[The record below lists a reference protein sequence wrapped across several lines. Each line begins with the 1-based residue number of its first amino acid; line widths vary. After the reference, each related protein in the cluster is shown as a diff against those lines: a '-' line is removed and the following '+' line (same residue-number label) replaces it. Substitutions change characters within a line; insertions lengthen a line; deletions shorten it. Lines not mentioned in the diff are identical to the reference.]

1 MSQQLTGVEETGAIV
16 DVGVWVRQES
26 LRIVR
31 RWQARG
37 LMMRLSVNVSARE
50 LRQVDF
56 IDKCEAL
63 LAADGDG
70 RALEIEIT
78 ESLLMGDIDRS
89 IAILQR
95 LRTLGCRIAIDD
107 FGTGYSSLNYLSR
120 LPADALKIDQSF
132 VGRLST
138 DRDTLALVENIV
150 ALAHSLGLIVVAE
163 GVESAEQADLLRRMN
178 CDELQGFLLG
188 RPLSVDEFEQFVLA

>member
-1 MSQQLTGVEETGAIV
+1 MLT
-16 DVGVWVRQES
+16 D
-26 LRIVR
+26 
-31 RWQARG
+31 
-37 LMMRLSVNVSARE
+37 
-50 LRQVDF
+50 
-56 IDKCEAL
+56 
-63 LAADGDG
+63 DGDG

-78 ESLLMGDIDRS
+78 ESLLMDDIDRS

-95 LRTLGCRIAIDD
+95 LRALGCRIAIDD

-132 VGRLST
+132 VGRLAT

-150 ALAHSLGLIVVAE
+150 ALAHSLGHIVVAE
-163 GVESAEQADLLRRMN
+163 GVENAEQADLLRRMG

-188 RPLSVDEFEQFVLA
+188 RPLPVDEFEQSVLA

>member
-95 LRTLGCRIAIDD
+95 LRALGCRIAIDD

-163 GVESAEQADLLRRMN
+163 GVENVEQADLLRRMG

-188 RPLSVDEFEQFVLA
+188 RPLPVDEFEQSVLA